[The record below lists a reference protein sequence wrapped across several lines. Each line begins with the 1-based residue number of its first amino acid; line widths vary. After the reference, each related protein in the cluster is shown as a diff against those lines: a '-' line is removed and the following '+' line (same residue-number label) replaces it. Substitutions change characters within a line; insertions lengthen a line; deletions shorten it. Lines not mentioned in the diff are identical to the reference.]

1 MLETLRSRVKRRA
14 GIAATRTVVKRPQL
28 LIAGA
33 KAARPAGEAGL
44 KLLGPVLRWRVRQ
57 RVRQLEHASRVL
69 GEVLV
74 VHGPT
79 VAYELGLAEPPK
91 RKRTAP
97 RVGAGVAIGAGAMYF
112 LEPGRGREH
121 REKIAQ
127 LVS

>member
-1 MLETLRSRVKRRA
+1 MLETLASRVKRRA
-14 GIAATRTVVKRPQL
+14 GIKATKTAVKRPRL
-28 LIAGA
+28 LLAGA
-33 KAARPAGEAGL
+33 KAAVPAGEAGM
-44 KLLGPVLRWRVRQ
+44 KLEQ
-57 RVRQLEHASRVL
+57 ASRVL
-69 GEVLV
+69 GQVLV

-79 VAYELGLAEPPK
+79 FAYELGLAEPPK

-97 RVGAGVAIGAGAMYF
+97 RLGAGVAIGAGAMYF